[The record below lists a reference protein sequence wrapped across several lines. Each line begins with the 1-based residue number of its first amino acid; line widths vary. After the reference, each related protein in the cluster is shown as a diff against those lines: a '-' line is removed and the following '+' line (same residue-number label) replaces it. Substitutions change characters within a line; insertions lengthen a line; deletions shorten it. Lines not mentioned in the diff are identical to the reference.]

1 MSATAQLLELRASC
15 FATLDQACLA
25 QVAQPDSAIERADL
39 DLLAQARSGA
49 AVPIDEFALDAIT
62 ITAEMGSAVLLA
74 VPYADAQREP
84 ASLLV
89 MRGEAG
95 WRLRELFD

>member
-1 MSATAQLLELRASC
+1 MRRRTSSSCAPSC

-25 QVAQPDSAIERADL
+25 EVAQPDSAIERADL
-39 DLLAQARSGA
+39 DLLAQARSGSA
-49 AVPIDEFALDAIT
+49 LELDEFALDAIT
-62 ITAEMGSAVLLA
+62 VSAEMGSAVLLS

-95 WRLRELFD
+95 WRLRELFG